1 MKTRTLT
8 LRTKE
13 EKETIKRLWADNLAL
28 PKPKS
33 GKAFAE
39 ELGIKHTSFYYIVD
53 PEYREKAR
61 ERAMLRSRSK
71 GVGIRQDVIWE
82 VDPKVKELQLNNG
95 FGLKDFLYSMKRFI
109 DDYEKLVK
117 EREAYKKTMESLQI
131 RTGKLMEDIDNLAR
145 RGN

>member
-1 MKTRTLT
+1 MNTR
-8 LRTKE
+8 RTEE

-39 ELGIKHTSFYYIVD
+39 ELGIKLTTFYYIVD
-53 PEYREKAR
+53 PEYHEKAR
-61 ERAMLRSRSK
+61 ERAMLRRRSK
-71 GVGIRQDVIWE
+71 GHGIRQDTVPE
-82 VDPKVKELQLNNG
+82 VKEPSLNNG
-95 FGLKDFLYSMKRFI
+95 FGLKEFLYGMKRLF

-117 EREAYKKTMESLQI
+117 EREAYKRTMESLQI

>member
-33 GKAFAE
+33 GIAFAE
-39 ELGIKHTSFYYIVD
+39 ELGIKPNTFYYTVD
-53 PEYREKAR
+53 PKYREKAR
-61 ERAMLRSRSK
+61 ERAMLRRGSK
-71 GVGIRQDVIWE
+71 GIGVRQDIIPE
-82 VDPKVKELQLNNG
+82 VKEPSLNNG
-95 FGLKDFLYSMKRFI
+95 FGLKEFLYGMKRLF

-117 EREAYKKTMESLQI
+117 EREAYKRTMESLQI

>member
-1 MKTRTLT
+1 MNTRTLT

-13 EKETIKRLWADNLAL
+13 EKETIRRLWAENLAS

-39 ELGIKHTSFYYIVD
+39 ELGIKHTTFYYTVD

-61 ERAMLRSRSK
+61 ERAMLRSMSK
-71 GVGIRQDVIWE
+71 GVGIRQDTVPE
-82 VDPKVKELQLNNG
+82 AKEPSLNNG

>member
-1 MKTRTLT
+1 MKTGKFTF
-8 LRTKE
+8 RTKE
-13 EKETIKRLWADNLAL
+13 EKETIRRLWAENLAS

-39 ELGIKHTSFYYIVD
+39 ELGIKPNTFYYIVD

-61 ERAMLRSRSK
+61 ERHQLRRGSK

-95 FGLKDFLYSMKRFI
+95 FGLKEFLYSMKRFI